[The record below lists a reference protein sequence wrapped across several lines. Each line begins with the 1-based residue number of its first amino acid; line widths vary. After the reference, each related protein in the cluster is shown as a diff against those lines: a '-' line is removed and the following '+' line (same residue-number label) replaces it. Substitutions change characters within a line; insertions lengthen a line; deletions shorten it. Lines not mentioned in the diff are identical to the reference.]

1 MILFLIDGPEY
12 KRKRALLLKKD
23 LSFATPSFKSW
34 TFLQHTFSTF
44 ISFKRNVHYGLKI
57 NYDIASCDLV
67 GDPCLRFT
75 NCLHSLQWAPGYWG
89 SSAFSGSSFVK
100 YFQRALFLGFLFLGV
115 AVFSPVDELSSYT
128 SSSVLFQDEPGL
140 GLSVIKK
147 LNSLWRRGKLLIIHY
162 INCRLPSVI
171 C

>member
-23 LSFATPSFKSW
+23 LSFSTPSPKAW

-44 ISFKRNVHYGLKI
+44 ISIKCNIHYGLKI

-115 AVFSPVDELSSYT
+115 AVFSPVDESSSCT
-128 SSSVLFQDEPGL
+128 SLSVLFWDGPGL

-147 LNSLWRRGKLLIIHY
+147 LNSLWQKGKLLIIHY
-162 INCRLPSVI
+162 INYRLPSVI

>member
-12 KRKRALLLKKD
+12 KCKQALLLKED
-23 LSFATPSFKSW
+23 LSFSTPSFNAW

-44 ISFKRNVHYGLKI
+44 ISFKCNVHYGLKI

-67 GDPCLRFT
+67 GDPCLRFA
-75 NCLHSLQWAPGYWG
+75 NCPHSLQWAPGYWG
-89 SSAFSGSSFVK
+89 SSAFSWSSFMK
-100 YFQRALFLGFLFLGV
+100 YSQRALFLGYLFLGV
-115 AVFSPVDELSSYT
+115 AVFSPVDESSSCT
-128 SSSVLFQDEPGL
+128 SSSVLFQDDPGL

-162 INCRLPSVI
+162 VNNRLPSVI

>member
-1 MILFLIDGPEY
+1 MSLSLMSKLTNILFL
-12 KRKRALLLKKD
+12 
-23 LSFATPSFKSW
+23 
-34 TFLQHTFSTF
+34 FLNLMNQFTILQF

-57 NYDIASCDLV
+57 NYDIASRDLV

-75 NCLHSLQWAPGYWG
+75 NCPHSLQWAPGYWG
-89 SSAFSGSSFVK
+89 SSAFLGSSFVK

-115 AVFSPVDELSSYT
+115 AVFSPVDESSSCT
-128 SSSVLFQDEPGL
+128 SLSVLFWDGPGL

-147 LNSLWRRGKLLIIHY
+147 LNSLWQKGKLLIIHY
-162 INCRLPSVI
+162 INYRLPSVI